1 MTISFNERGRAIA
14 FKVLTILLMLMAAVS
29 VARGC
34 RSALVPSGSMDL
46 GVSLKSAQQLQRE
59 NPYERH
65 LSGRAAQPEAPHERL
80 NPFAAQPVQV
90 PSALMLLWPY
100 SFLPWPWAKLAWL
113 ISNLAFTAGL
123 LVLACRRFLPGR
135 PLCVYAAL
143 ASLFVMSVTWRN
155 LVGNGQHLLAGL
167 FFLLAAME
175 LADRDR
181 RVLAGIALAC
191 ALLKYS
197 VIFFLLPYF
206 VLKRQW
212 TPIAVAFGAHG
223 LMTAAIAL
231 RLGEDPV
238 ALVGQSLRVA
248 ADLRAAGYLDL
259 FALLNGLGAP
269 AGAAP
274 VAALILW
281 AVSLWPAIR
290 GRTADS
296 GLYLAGLCFAS
307 TVIIYHRPYD
317 FIVLLV
323 PLLVAIQRWQI
334 SRLLSAFILLN
345 VLVTWFLHQPVATY
359 TQWLEGRSSAY
370 YHAVALLWYATLAML
385 LWKSFA
391 SDGGVPR
398 TAT

>member
-1 MTISFNERGRAIA
+1 MTISFTDRGRAIA
-14 FKVLTILLMLMAAVS
+14 FKTLTILLMLMAAMS

-34 RSALVPSGSMDL
+34 RSALAPSGSMDL

-80 NPFAAQPVQV
+80 NPFDAQPVQV

-100 SFLPWPWAKLAWL
+100 SVLPWPWAKLAWL

-123 LVLACRRFLPGR
+123 LVLACRPFLPGR
-135 PLCVYAAL
+135 ALWVYAAV

-167 FFLLAAME
+167 FFLLAAIE
-175 LADRDR
+175 LADRNR

-206 VLKRQW
+206 ILKRQW
-212 TPIAVAFGAHG
+212 TPLAVALGTHG
-223 LMTAAIAL
+223 LMTVSIAL
-231 RLGEDPV
+231 WLGEDPV
-238 ALVGQSLRVA
+238 LLVGQSLRVA
-248 ADLRAAGYLDL
+248 EDLRVAGFLDL
-259 FALLNGLGAP
+259 FALFHGLGAP
-269 AGAAP
+269 AAVAP
-274 VAALILW
+274 IAALVLW

-290 GRTADS
+290 GRAADS
-296 GLYLAGLCFAS
+296 DLYLAGLCFAS

-323 PLLVAIQRWQI
+323 PLLVAIQHWRS

-345 VLVTWFLHQPVATY
+345 VLVTWFLYQPAATY
-359 TQWLEGRSSAY
+359 THWLEGRSSAD

-385 LWKSFA
+385 LYRSSA
-391 SDGGVPR
+391 REGGVQR